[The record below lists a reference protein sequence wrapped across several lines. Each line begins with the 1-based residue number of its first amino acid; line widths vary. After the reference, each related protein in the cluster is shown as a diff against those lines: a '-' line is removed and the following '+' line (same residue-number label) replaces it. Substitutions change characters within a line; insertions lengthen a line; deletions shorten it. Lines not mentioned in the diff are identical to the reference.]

1 MKGRRK
7 KFVGNIGGQQKK
19 DIQDDFLKYWDQ
31 ITPGN
36 AGKWGVVMPEP
47 ETYQWESMDNV
58 YSFAKKNN
66 LVLKQHT
73 FVWGMQEPKWIH
85 QLLPGT
91 QKPFV
96 EKWIK
101 TFCER
106 YPELD
111 LIDVVNEPLTLPAP
125 YRWSIGGP
133 GETGWDWIVTAFSLV
148 RAASPH
154 AKLLINEHS
163 VLRDSGKMDEYLKI
177 VNVLKERELLD
188 GIGLQGH
195 FLEDTPVSVI
205 EENLRKAEDIGLPV
219 YISEFDVDI
228 PDDKRQLKILS
239 SIFKIFWNHEPIKGI
254 TFWGYRENNMWR
266 KNGYLIRADGSLRPA
281 MEWLMEYILE
291 R

>member
-1 MKGRRK
+1 MKGSRK
-7 KFVGNIGGQQKK
+7 KFLGNIGGQQKK
-19 DIQDDFLKYWDQ
+19 DIWNDFLKYWDQ

-47 ETYQWESMDNV
+47 EKYQWDSMDSV
-58 YSFAKKNN
+58 YSFAKEHN

-73 FVWGMQEPKWIH
+73 FVWGMQEPVWIH
-85 QLLPGT
+85 QLLPEM

-101 TFCER
+101 TFCKR

-111 LIDVVNEPLTLPAP
+111 FIDVVNEPLTLPAP
-125 YRWSIGGP
+125 YRWSLGGP
-133 GETGWDWIVTAFSLV
+133 GKTGWDWIVTVFSMV
-148 RAASPH
+148 RSVSPH

-163 VLRDSGKMDEYLKI
+163 ILRDSGKMEEYLKI

-205 EENLRKAEDIGLPV
+205 EKNLWKAEKIGLPV

-239 SIFKIFWNHEPIKGI
+239 SIFKIFWNHEPVKGI
-254 TFWGYRENNMWR
+254 TFWGYREKNMWR
-266 KNGYLIRADGSLRPA
+266 KNGYLIREDGSLRPA
-281 MEWLMEYILE
+281 MEWLMEYTPE
-291 R
+291 G